1 MKYNLNNILFHE
13 NDMYK
18 EIKIVIV
25 FLLSLFLASCHSD
38 EEYLIHG
45 RIRSVSDNVAYL
57 MKMDQLGNMV
67 IVDSTFIRGGEFR
80 FRGHVDYPEMRFLRI
95 GTRRPF
101 DIFVENEKIEVYG
114 SLLLPDEIKV
124 EGSISHDDF
133 NYLSSEFESIQN
145 NKNALILEL
154 SSAQNL
160 KDRKK
165 IREINKRFSTYQDT
179 IITITKQ
186 FVLNN
191 PSSVGAAYFLCLLS
205 SHYDV
210 KKLEEIVMLID
221 PSIEDCQYVRYLK
234 DELLLRKDLE
244 IGTDAPSF
252 CLKNSRGEE
261 ICLENYQ
268 GKYLFIDFGASWSI
282 PSVRRY
288 NQLLSLYREYSG
300 YNFDIVS
307 VSLDSDE
314 CDWKN
319 YLAEVNPQ
327 WEFISDFLYWSSPV
341 TKHYRVLNL
350 PYGVL
355 IDTQGKIVLIN
366 PSVDKLKRYLK
377 QVLEN

>member
-1 MKYNLNNILFHE
+1 
-13 NDMYK
+13 MYK

-80 FRGHVDYPEMRFLRI
+80 FRGHVDYPEMHFLRI

-261 ICLENYQ
+261 ICLENYK